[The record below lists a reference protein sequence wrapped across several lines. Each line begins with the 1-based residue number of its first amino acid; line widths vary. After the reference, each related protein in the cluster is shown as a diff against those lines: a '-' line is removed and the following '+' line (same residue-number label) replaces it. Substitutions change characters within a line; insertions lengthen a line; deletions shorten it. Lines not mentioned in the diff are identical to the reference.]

1 MTQLHRLGRIVEEE
15 VGLHRQE
22 GIAEE
27 GEVGSAVGTDF
38 LLGTSD
44 KCRLLVHYCR

>member
-1 MTQLHRLGRIVEEE
+1 MTQLHRLGRLVEEE

-27 GEVGSAVGTDF
+27 GEVGSAVGTD
-38 LLGTSD
+38 LLWY
-44 KCRLLVHYCR
+44 K